1 MVMLVW
7 VMFVYTVDVFF
18 ERHENQKSQGE
29 NVRMKTKLSF
39 RQCSCSV
46 YIDRVCPCTG

>member
-1 MVMLVW
+1 MLVW
-7 VMFVYTVDVFF
+7 VMFVYTVDVFSL
-18 ERHENQKSQGE
+18 KDVKIK